1 MARYIELDAVMAEIE
16 RRIESC
22 AKQRE
27 DMLNV
32 QCHTLADDASARM
45 GELNCLQ
52 DFIGTLEVK
61 DDNLLTEKKIEK
73 ELAEAYI
80 SIFDKKFG
88 NKLPK
93 LKGKRLADFK
103 NFINTCEQTFHI
115 KYFDY
120 HATQGR
126 LFEKLALLW
135 AVWGQE
141 HLTLEGKEVE
151 TKDTDIE
158 KEIDEVFFENTL
170 GHATEKLTHKRLSI
184 IAKHFYE
191 LGLKAQ
197 KGE

>member
-1 MARYIELDAVMAEIE
+1 MKLIDKDALVAEIE

-45 GELNCLQ
+45 GELRCFQ
-52 DFIGTLEVK
+52 DFIDTLEVK
-61 DDNLLTEKKIEK
+61 EDNLLTEKPIER

-80 SIFDKKFG
+80 NVFDKKFG

-93 LKGKRLADFK
+93 LKGTKLHDFK
-103 NFINTCEQTFHI
+103 NFINTCEQTFHM

-120 HATQGR
+120 HATQGK

-135 AVWGQE
+135 AVWGKE
-141 HLTLEGKEVE
+141 HLSTEMKEVDLEKEIE
-151 TKDTDIE
+151 THLKECLDVKFPTTDIE
-158 KEIDEVFFENTL
+158 LIKKDVRYTAEMFF
-170 GHATEKLTHKRLSI
+170 
-184 IAKHFYE
+184 E
-191 LGLKAQ
+191 LGLKAAQ